1 MYGYEDSEEEP
12 GLCIN
17 YLLHL
22 YARIKYFLP
31 DFRQMQN
38 VPYSWCGESSALS
51 RQYGG
56 REHGFDKW

>member
-38 VPYSWCGESSALS
+38 VPYSLLLVWREQCTVQTVRGEGA
-51 RQYGG
+51 RV
-56 REHGFDKW
+56 